1 MRYSSFVDLI
11 YNGHFIGA
19 LGLLI
24 AVIFAIILHELAH
37 GYVAKLNGDNTAK
50 YNGRLTLN
58 PIKHLD
64 PFGFAMLLIVG
75 FGWAKPVPVN
85 SLNFRS
91 FRKGLFTV
99 AIAGVCVN
107 LILAFIFCPL
117 FMLTIKNSAGMNE
130 FLFEFLYFLFYGFF
144 AVNLILVVFN
154 LLPIYPLDGFRIIES
169 LTRNNPYTRF
179 MYRSGRYVLIGV
191 FLVLYL
197 VDIIWNFNIIGYFAY
212 DILGWPIRKFWEL
225 II

>member
-1 MRYSSFVDLI
+1 MSFVNLI
-11 YNGHFIGA
+11 FNGYFIEA

-24 AVIFAIILHELAH
+24 AVIFAIIFHEIAH

-50 YNGRLTLN
+50 YSGRLTLN

-64 PFGFAMLLIVG
+64 PFGFALMLIVG

-99 AIAGVCVN
+99 AIAGVVTN
-107 LILAFIFCPL
+107 LILAFFIYPL
-117 FMLTIKNSAGMNE
+117 YLVVIKNYGGMNE
-130 FLFEFLYFLFYGFF
+130 FLFNFLDFLLGGFF
-144 AVNLILVVFN
+144 AVNLVLVVFN
-154 LLPIYPLDGFRIIES
+154 LFPVYPLDGFRIIES
-169 LTRNNPYTRF
+169 LTRHNNPYTKF
-179 MYRSGRYVLIGV
+179 MYQYGRYMLLGIFLIT
-191 FLVLYL
+191 YL
-197 VDIIWNFNIIGYFAY
+197 VGILFDFYIIAELAK
-212 DILGWPIRKFWEL
+212 ILGWPIREFWGL